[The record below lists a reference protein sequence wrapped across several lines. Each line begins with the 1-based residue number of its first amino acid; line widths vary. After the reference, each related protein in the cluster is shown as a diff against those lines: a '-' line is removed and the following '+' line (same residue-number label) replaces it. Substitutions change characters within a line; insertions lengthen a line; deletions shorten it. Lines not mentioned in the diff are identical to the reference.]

1 MSALKWQQLLQAE
14 GTSPERKSPSY
25 SAPSLQT
32 NLPMPCIIPF
42 INTPSYLQPL
52 SECAHPTSFD
62 GNHWRV
68 RWVCKFFAISWHQQP
83 RWSIKCVLVIISPT
97 FSSKFLFF
105 DSITNLSRCRRL
117 WAHQYHLHMIRK
129 PAQIRMVRS
138 LLSCLMAWVLCVISK
153 KARGVKLQQNYLA
166 LVDF

>member
-1 MSALKWQQLLQAE
+1 MKV
-14 GTSPERKSPSY
+14 TSPEMKSPSY

-62 GNHWRV
+62 SNHSRRV
-68 RWVCKFFAISWHQQP
+68 RWVCKFFAINWREQP
-83 RWSIKCVLVIISPT
+83 QRSVNCVLVVISST

-105 DSITNLSRCRRL
+105 DSDTNLFRCRPL
-117 WAHQYHLHMIRK
+117 WAHQYHLHMIQT
-129 PAQIRMVRS
+129 PTQITKVRS
-138 LLSCLMAWVLCVISK
+138 LLSYLIAWVLCVISK
-153 KARGVKLQQNYLA
+153 KARGVKLQQNYSA
-166 LVDF
+166 LIDY